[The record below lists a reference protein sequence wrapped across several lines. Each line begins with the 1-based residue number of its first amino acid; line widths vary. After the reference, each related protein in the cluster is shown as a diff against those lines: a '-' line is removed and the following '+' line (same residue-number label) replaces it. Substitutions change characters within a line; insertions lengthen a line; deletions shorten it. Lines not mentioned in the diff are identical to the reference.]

1 MITGGTPD
9 LKFIQSRTRFGGG
22 YSAGSQ
28 QVQWLW
34 QVLEEE
40 GPDVLAAWM
49 RFVTG
54 SARHP
59 VPLPGSDPSY
69 TIKVCR
75 VAGGLLCC
83 RAFLTR
89 CSFLPQISQGT
100 DVAALPAAATC
111 FNTMR
116 LPKYPSKAVLRKK
129 VVLAALECSGFAFS

>member
-1 MITGGTPD
+1 MLARSKYSGYGRYWKRRGQTCWQLGCALLQAVRGTLSHCQVATLRTP
-9 LKFIQSRTRFGGG
+9 SR
-22 YSAGSQ
+22 YAASQ
-28 QVQWLW
+28 
-34 QVLEEE
+34 
-40 GPDVLAAWM
+40 
-49 RFVTG
+49 
-54 SARHP
+54 
-59 VPLPGSDPSY
+59 
-69 TIKVCR
+69 
-75 VAGGLLCC
+75 GGLLCC